1 MIRRSHVGERSCSG
15 KVFFRRAARTRR
27 ETALKMP
34 VEFPLN
40 RAHQC
45 VVIIVMSKNTLI
57 LMVALCAGVAGLIG
71 FSKSRSGN
79 TALSPDNT
87 PVVAPNTSP
96 GTSSDGTVPGQPG
109 IVTGGNPTAPIPSQG
124 GTVPTATIGQNP
136 HPITAN
142 TKPGLDPKMAAGTPG
157 QTLIPPP
164 PKEKPD
170 DKDDVPVA
178 KPLPVLESNYAA
190 TTNRDTRLDIMMD
203 IAETPGAETVRTLAR
218 LLETETDTDLK
229 VDLIDSLLGIEGH
242 TEEKLA
248 MLTQGARSGLPKEV
262 RLSAVDGLIELNDPR
277 TVAVFNGMLND
288 PDEEIRE
295 AAKDALEMIQ
305 AAPPVQLK

>member
-1 MIRRSHVGERSCSG
+1 M
-15 KVFFRRAARTRR
+15 
-27 ETALKMP
+27 LKIP

-45 VVIIVMSKNTLI
+45 VVIIAMSKNTLI
-57 LMVALCAGVAGLIG
+57 LMVVLCAGVAGLIG

-79 TALSPDNT
+79 TALLPGSTDST
-87 PVVAPNTSP
+87 PAVAPNTTP
-96 GTSSDGTVPGQPG
+96 EGTAPGQPS
-109 IVTGGNPTAPIPSQG
+109 IVTGGNSTAPAPSQG
-124 GTVPTATIGQNP
+124 SAVPSATIGQNP
-136 HPITAN
+136 QPNTAN
-142 TKPGLDPKMAAGTPG
+142 AKPGLGPKMAAGTPG

-164 PKEKPD
+164 PKEKPE
-170 DKDDVPVA
+170 DKDDVPVV

-218 LLETETDTDLK
+218 LLEAETDTDLK

-242 TEEKLA
+242 TDEKLA